1 MYDEVDPKGKKF
13 TNVITKIELPVVIQ
27 TLAHRIEGKLHIQP
41 QLRLMDELNNA
52 DQFIAITEARVV
64 NLKSEVLFFAK
75 FMTVNKHEIIWILP
89 TDEIQNG

>member
-13 TNVITKIELPVVIQ
+13 TNVITKIGLPVVIQ
-27 TLAHRIEGKLHIQP
+27 TLAHRIEGSIHIQP
-41 QLRLMDELNNA
+41 QHRLMDELNNA
-52 DQFIAITEARVV
+52 DQFLAITDARVV
-64 NLKSEVLFFAK
+64 NLKAEVLFQTK